1 MFKNRFLK
9 FLEEKGL
16 TSLQAKNN
24 YYLYKSVYISAHIAY
39 DAVSFKYNTFYHTLI
54 LGTLGIGLTVKAYSL
69 NNNNDTKNSIII
81 LIMASIIAAL
91 EVLIFIKDIKISKLD
106 ETKRKEIADKNT
118 EKIKLLKNKI
128 QKFWLLNGKVISRKM
143 WRKIKKVSPQSY
155 NDLRSG
161 KLTGHCY
168 VTTWYMLSILRDKEL
183 KMMWILNTDYGENSH
198 KYGHA
203 VIKKGNYIYCPNQR
217 RTYDAKKYLE
227 SNESQVFLEMTLSQ
241 YMNID
246 NSNNINEWLDNPK
259 SIKPNKFMSEN
270 FGRFNVFC
278 IENGGFRSIED
289 KEEIN

>member
-9 FLEEKGL
+9 LLKEKGL

-24 YYLYKSVYISAHIAY
+24 YYLYKSVYISACIAY
-39 DAVSFKYNTFYHTLI
+39 DAVSFKNNTLYHTLI
-54 LGTLGIGLTVKAYSL
+54 LGALGIGLAVKAYIL
-69 NNNNDTKNSIII
+69 NNNNSIIL
-81 LIMASIIAAL
+81 LIIAGIIAAL
-91 EVLIFIKDIKISKLD
+91 EVLISIKDIKVCKLD
-106 ETKRKEIADKNT
+106 ETKIKEIADKNT

-161 KLTGHCY
+161 KLTGQCY

-227 SNESQVFLEMTLSQ
+227 SNESQVFLETNLSQ
-241 YMNID
+241 YMNIE
-246 NSNNINEWLDNPK
+246 NSNNINEWIDNPK
-259 SIKPNKFMSEN
+259 SIKPNKFMREN
-270 FGRFNVFC
+270 WEKFNVFC
-278 IENGGFRSIED
+278 IENGGFRGIED

>member
-91 EVLIFIKDIKISKLD
+91 DVLIFIKDIKISKLD

-161 KLTGHCY
+161 KLTGQCY
-168 VTTWYMLSILRDKEL
+168 STTLYMLSILKDKEL
-183 KMMWILNTDYGENSH
+183 KMMWILNTDYGENSY

-241 YMNID
+241 YMNIE
-246 NSNNINEWLDNPK
+246 NSNNINEWFDNPK
-259 SIKPNKFMSEN
+259 SIKPNKFMREN
-270 FGRFNVFC
+270 WKKFNVFC
-278 IENGGFRSIED
+278 RENGGFRGIED
-289 KEEIN
+289 KEKIN